1 MRVLQKNRLIAIVRV
16 KKPNIIDTGSKEKSP
31 RCRFLY
37 DHRQRLAVI
46 ILCS

>member
-31 RCRFLY
+31 RCRFCMTIANVW
-37 DHRQRLAVI
+37 R
-46 ILCS
+46 